1 MSKVTDRLDNKQIVE
16 LAKKQYEQ
24 EKQNSKFPANI
35 ITLPSHGKV
44 YEETSALKSGKIE
57 MRHMTAYDED
67 ILSNSSYISEGV
79 IFDKLLEA
87 LIVTPGVDISELVI
101 GDKEWLLI
109 SARILGYGN
118 EYPVSIIDSK
128 TGKPVSAILD
138 LSKLKSREFDKA
150 SDDAGCFE
158 YVVSSNNDVIKFKYL
173 SAADASKVADE
184 SINSTFLKMSIHAI
198 NGDTDVNTIEDYL
211 KYELRAMDSRKLR
224 KHIVESAPG
233 INYETEAV
241 DDKGAT
247 HSATFQFKLDL
258 FWF

>member
-128 TGKPVSAILD
+128 TDKPVSAILD

-158 YVVSSNNDVIKFKYL
+158 YIVPSNNDVIKYKYL
-173 SAADASKVADE
+173 SATDANKIDE
-184 SINSTFLKMSIHAI
+184 QSINSTFLKMSIHAI

-224 KHIVESAPG
+224 KYIVESAPG

>member
-87 LIVTPGVDISELVI
+87 LIITPGVDISELVI

-118 EYPVSIIDSK
+118 EYPVSIIDAK
-128 TGKPVSAILD
+128 TDKPVSAILD

-158 YVVSSNNDVIKFKYL
+158 YVVPSNNDVIKFKYL
-173 SAADASKVADE
+173 SATDANKITDE

>member
-44 YEETSALKSGKIE
+44 YKETSALKSGKIE

-87 LIVTPGVDISELVI
+87 LIITPGVDISELVS

-118 EYPVSIIDSK
+118 EYPVSVIDSK
-128 TGKPVSAILD
+128 TDKPVSAILD
-138 LSKLKSREFDKA
+138 LSKLKSRTFDKIA
-150 SDDAGCFE
+150 DSNGYFE
-158 YVVSSNNDVIKFKYL
+158 YIVPSNNDVVKFKYL
-173 SAADASKVADE
+173 SATDANKVEDE

-198 NGDTDVNTIEDYL
+198 NGDTDVNTIEEYL
-211 KYELRAMDSRKLR
+211 KYDLRAIDSRKLR

>member
-173 SAADASKVADE
+173 SATDASKVADE

-224 KHIVESAPG
+224 KYIVESAPG

>member
-128 TGKPVSAILD
+128 TDKPVSAILD

-150 SDDAGCFE
+150 ADNDGCFE
-158 YVVSSNNDVIKFKYL
+158 YIVPSNNDVIKFKYL
-173 SAADASKVADE
+173 SAADANKVEDE

-224 KHIVESAPG
+224 KYIVESAPG

>member
-118 EYPVSIIDSK
+118 EYPVSIIDAK
-128 TGKPVSAILD
+128 TDKPVSAILD
-138 LSKLKSREFDKA
+138 LSKLKSKEFDKA
-150 SDDAGCFE
+150 SDDVGCFE

-247 HSATFQFKLDL
+247 HSAMFQFKLDL

>member
-128 TGKPVSAILD
+128 TGKPISATMD
-138 LSKLKSREFDKA
+138 LSKLKSRQFDKA

-158 YVVSSNNDVIKFKYL
+158 YIVPSNNDVIKFKYL
-173 SAADASKVADE
+173 SATDASKVADE

-224 KHIVESAPG
+224 KYIVESAPG

>member
-173 SAADASKVADE
+173 SAADASKVGDE
-184 SINSTFLKMSIHAI
+184 SINSTFVKMSIHAI

-224 KHIVESAPG
+224 KYIVESAPG

>member
-128 TGKPVSAILD
+128 TDKPVSAILD
-138 LSKLKSREFDKA
+138 LSKLKSKEFDKA

>member
-138 LSKLKSREFDKA
+138 LSKLKSRQFDKA

-158 YVVSSNNDVIKFKYL
+158 YIVPSNNDVIKYKYL
-173 SAADASKVADE
+173 SATDANKIDE
-184 SINSTFLKMSIHAI
+184 QSINSTFLKMSIHAI

-224 KHIVESAPG
+224 KYIVESAPG

>member
-158 YVVSSNNDVIKFKYL
+158 YIVPSNNDVIKYKYL
-173 SAADASKVADE
+173 SATDANKIDE
-184 SINSTFLKMSIHAI
+184 QSINSTFLKMSIHAI

-224 KHIVESAPG
+224 KYIVESAPG

>member
-118 EYPVSIIDSK
+118 EYPVSIIDAK
-128 TGKPVSAILD
+128 TDKPVSAILD
-138 LSKLKSREFDKA
+138 LSKLKSKEFDKA

>member
-67 ILSNSSYISEGV
+67 ILSNSSYINEGV
-79 IFDKLLEA
+79 MFDKLLEA
-87 LIVTPGVDISELVI
+87 LIVTPGVDISELVS

-128 TGKPVSAILD
+128 TNDPLSAILD

-150 SDDAGCFE
+150 SDNDGCFE
-158 YVVSSNNDVIKFKYL
+158 YIVPSNNDVIKFKYL
-173 SAADASKVADE
+173 SAADASKVEDE

-198 NGDTDVNTIEDYL
+198 NGDTNVNTIEDYL

>member
-128 TGKPVSAILD
+128 TGKPISATMD
-138 LSKLKSREFDKA
+138 LSKLKSRQFDKA

-158 YVVSSNNDVIKFKYL
+158 YIVPSNNDVIKYKYL
-173 SAADASKVADE
+173 SATVANKIDE
-184 SINSTFLKMSIHAI
+184 QSINSTFLKMSIHAI

-224 KHIVESAPG
+224 KYIVESAPG

>member
-128 TGKPVSAILD
+128 TGKPISATMD

-158 YVVSSNNDVIKFKYL
+158 YIVPSNNDVIKYKYL
-173 SAADASKVADE
+173 SATDANKIDE
-184 SINSTFLKMSIHAI
+184 QSINSTFLKMSIHAI

-224 KHIVESAPG
+224 KYIVESAPG